1 VVDGKDKALV
11 KAGDS
16 AIFYNFRPD
25 RARELTRALN
35 DKEFTFF
42 DRPATARPVHM
53 VCMTSYDVTIE
64 APVAFPPE
72 HYNDTLGSV
81 LAKHGLHQL
90 RIAETEKY
98 AHVTFFFN
106 GGEEAPN
113 PLEERLLIPSPK
125 VATYDLQPE
134 MSAYK
139 VTEAL
144 LGELDKDKFDVIILN
159 FANPDMVGHTGIL
172 SAAVK
177 AIEAVDTCVGKI
189 VPKVLSLGGTVCI
202 TADHGN
208 SEKLQEAD
216 GTPCTSHTTNPVPFI
231 VVSKEKHA
239 VHAGRLADIAPTM
252 LELLHIEKPKAMTGS
267 SLLDK

>member
-1 VVDGKDKALV
+1 MMILWAAFWQSTDCINYALP
-11 KAGDS
+11 KQRNTPMLLSFSTAGRKLL
-16 AIFYNFRPD
+16 I
-25 RARELTRALN
+25 
-35 DKEFTFF
+35 
-42 DRPATARPVHM
+42 
-53 VCMTSYDVTIE
+53 
-64 APVAFPPE
+64 
-72 HYNDTLGSV
+72 
-81 LAKHGLHQL
+81 
-90 RIAETEKY
+90 
-98 AHVTFFFN
+98 
-106 GGEEAPN
+106 

-216 GTPCTSHTTNPVPFI
+216 GTPCTSHTTNPVPFHRCQQRKACCACRQ
-231 VVSKEKHA
+231 VGRYCAHY
-239 VHAGRLADIAPTM
+239 AGVAPY
-252 LELLHIEKPKAMTGS
+252 
-267 SLLDK
+267 